1 MELKKAFETAYPP
14 EAVWK
19 GLSDVR
25 LVAGCLPGAS
35 IVEELGPDDY
45 KGRLQVKVG
54 PLAASFA
61 GLISIERRP
70 AERVAVVTGKGADAK
85 SSSRVTAKMTYRV
98 QPSAATPGAAR
109 VDIDS
114 DISLAGAL
122 AQFGKAAVM
131 QEIAGRMTEE
141 FVRRFEAQL
150 AQTHADDTAAA
161 TAAADATEA
170 PEPPAAP
177 AAANVPPAAATAEA
191 AAAVPAPP
199 APPRTA
205 TPPRPA
211 PAAAPETFDAG
222 NLLWSI
228 FRQKVAAFF
237 RRLFK

>member
-1 MELKKAFETAYPP
+1 MELKKAFEMAYAPD
-14 EAVWK
+14 AVWN
-19 GLSDVR
+19 GLCDVR

-45 KGRLQVKVG
+45 KGRLQIKVG

-70 AERVAVVTGKGADAK
+70 AERIAVVTGKGADTK

-98 QPSAATPGAAR
+98 QPSTAAPGAAR
-109 VDIDS
+109 VEIDS
-114 DISLAGAL
+114 DINLAGAL

-131 QEIAGRMTEE
+131 QEIANRMTDE

-150 AQTHADDTAAA
+150 AQAQADDAAA
-161 TAAADATEA
+161 AASVAEPGELPASMPA
-170 PEPPAAP
+170 ASQARPALRPAPPAAP
-177 AAANVPPAAATAEA
+177 ESL
-191 AAAVPAPP
+191 
-199 APPRTA
+199 
-205 TPPRPA
+205 
-211 PAAAPETFDAG
+211 DAG

-228 FRQKVAAFF
+228 FKGRIAAFF